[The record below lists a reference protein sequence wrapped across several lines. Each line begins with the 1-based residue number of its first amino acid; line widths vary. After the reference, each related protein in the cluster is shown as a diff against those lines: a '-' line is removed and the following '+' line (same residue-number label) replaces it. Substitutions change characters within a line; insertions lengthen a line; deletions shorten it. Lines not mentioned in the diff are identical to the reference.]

1 MFASYMYVHY
11 MQNICG
17 LNNLQY
23 VGGLALQC
31 FYNYNATEKK
41 SGSTS
46 SLLAV
51 IGGASGS
58 GLTLLLVVISVALVM
73 HFRRKKNRKQIN
85 HSCM

>member
-17 LNNLQY
+17 NLQY

-31 FYNYNATEKK
+31 FYNYNATEEN
-41 SGSTS
+41 SGSTN
-46 SLLAV
+46 SLLPV
-51 IGGASGS
+51 IGGASVS
-58 GLTLLLVVISVALVM
+58 GLTLVLVVVISVALVM
-73 HFRRKKNRKQIN
+73 HFRRRKNRKQYN